1 MNTNLKMRPGRPL
14 AYSTM
19 ERRRLILAAAE
30 RVFVEQG
37 YGASTME
44 EIARAAEMSKKTL
57 YQFFSDKEAVFSELL
72 QSEDMPEFPEIEA
85 DANDPASALLL
96 RDTLI
101 TVTKF
106 ILDPRHVALT
116 RLVIAEAPNYPELA
130 KSFYNN
136 YIERFKTT
144 LRDRLLEL
152 EKAGVAGAAS
162 AVAMVEPL
170 VGATIGSSHMMAL
183 LRCQEFT
190 AEDVENRVEL
200 AMKLVGI
207 ECTKGSCREAATDP
221 SPAGN

>member
-1 MNTNLKMRPGRPL
+1 
-14 AYSTM
+14 
-19 ERRRLILAAAE
+19 
-30 RVFVEQG
+30 
-37 YGASTME
+37 ME

-72 QSEDMPEFPEIEA
+72 QSEDMPEFPEIET

-144 LRDRLLEL
+144 LRD
-152 EKAGVAGAAS
+152 G
-162 AVAMVEPL
+162 
-170 VGATIGSSHMMAL
+170 
-183 LRCQEFT
+183 
-190 AEDVENRVEL
+190 
-200 AMKLVGI
+200 
-207 ECTKGSCREAATDP
+207 
-221 SPAGN
+221 